1 MNYNE
6 MLFPLHSNLVYS
18 HLNKGEQVCFSVDM
32 LRDHQNHK
40 VMQSLT
46 YGPIFFIYIIM

>member
-1 MNYNE
+1 MAENVISFSFKFSV
-6 MLFPLHSNLVYS
+6 LAL
-18 HLNKGEQVCFSVDM
+18 EQVCFSVDM

-46 YGPIFFIYIIM
+46 YGPIFLSTL